1 MPGVYL
7 FTCGYFNTRFSLFTC
22 AFDLVKTDEVYLQAF
37 GSSASG
43 YQNAP
48 PGMPF
53 APSVASGV
61 DKTGQLAVQK
71 FPGRIDIIVSPITT
85 QSVVSSPL
93 ILLREPAVGLD
104 LVQRAAVALMREE
117 SFLARIA
124 LGAEFAHT
132 SDSLSDANRALLDV
146 LPFAV
151 PLTDQTDFILQ
162 FTARS
167 NSSSTEGVKI
177 NNVMRW
183 AVAEM
188 QQISI
193 PAYNTGATQ
202 QLTAA
207 SFFYASQFVADVN
220 TVPGGPPITGSHVGP
235 ILGELRKKVDQARRG
250 QWEGEQWNI

>member
-1 MPGVYL
+1 MPGGNLVTWGAL
-7 FTCGYFNTRFSLFTC
+7 NTRVSLFTS
-22 AFDLVKTDEVYLQAF
+22 AFDSVKADEVYSQAF
-37 GSSASG
+37 GSAASG

-61 DKTGQLAVQK
+61 DKTGQLVVQK
-71 FPGRIDIIVSPITT
+71 FPGRLDFIVSPITT

-93 ILLREPAVGLD
+93 ILLREPAVALD
-104 LVQRAAVALMREE
+104 LVQRAAGVLMREGT
-117 SFLARIA
+117 FLARIA

-132 SDSLSDANRALLDV
+132 SDNLVDANRVLLDV
-146 LPFAV
+146 LPFEV

-188 QQISI
+188 QQISL
-193 PAYNTGATQ
+193 PAYNTVSTQ

-207 SFFYASQFVADVN
+207 SFFYSSQFVADVN
-220 TVPGGPPITGSHVGP
+220 TVHGGPPIAASSVVP
-235 ILGELRKKVDQARRG
+235 ILLELRKKVDQSRRG
-250 QWEGEQWNI
+250 QWEAGQWNK